1 MSKHIFWESEGIV
14 TSSMGGSEVKVTFG
28 VMVGVRQ
35 VVVLV
40 YINAIDLT
48 FMCPKFEIS
57 V

>member
-1 MSKHIFWESEGIV
+1 MKGIMV
-14 TSSMGGSEVKVTFG
+14 SPHFFNGWLEVKVTFG

-40 YINAIDLT
+40 YMNTIDLT
-48 FMCPKFEIS
+48 FMCPNFEIS